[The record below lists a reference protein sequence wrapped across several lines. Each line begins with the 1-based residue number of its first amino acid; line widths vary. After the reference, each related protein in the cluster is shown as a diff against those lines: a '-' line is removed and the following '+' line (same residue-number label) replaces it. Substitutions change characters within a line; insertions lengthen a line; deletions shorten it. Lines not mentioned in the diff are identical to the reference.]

1 MDKQILDE
9 YKNLK
14 NQNLEQ
20 NYLGMFFHPEG
31 GGDFFVNEG
40 LEQIRNDL
48 LEIDACLVKTGK
60 EIENLLSKTSNRLK
74 VAKDD
79 ILTEKERFQDMMMLC
94 NKYTDFDSVKSYDL
108 TEFDG
113 SYMYSDGV
121 ISAPI
126 QRSNEVTL
134 VAFDVQGNGYEGNG
148 HVYIDG
154 KYQAETFDTSKREHM
169 FDKSVS
175 TYYEYSRLIVD
186 ESNRDVS
193 KLIFNRDNEYALCT
207 LFLQAEELVNY
218 IEIHTEERGLKIIDI
233 RYSVDNVNYKQLDM
247 PTITINDVL
256 DSYKNYGYVYGSGKI
271 SVPTAQYFKI
281 TMQSNSFKND
291 PIAYDKV
298 IYEDANVDKEGSIP
312 RLTSVVQEIPEARR
326 SVIRINEI
334 KAYKNVYSAKMSI
347 VSKELIT
354 APAYSIALFC
364 NIYIPGGL
372 ENDAVKFKMYVDGV
386 EYDIVPINSDMNGIK
401 VIRFSGGKSSSAYTA
416 LVSEVIKSAK
426 LNIIFKGKSSVSP
439 YINNLKI
446 LIGGE
451 I

>member
-1 MDKQILDE
+1 
-9 YKNLK
+9 
-14 NQNLEQ
+14 
-20 NYLGMFFHPEG
+20 
-31 GGDFFVNEG
+31 
-40 LEQIRNDL
+40 
-48 LEIDACLVKTGK
+48 
-60 EIENLLSKTSNRLK
+60 
-74 VAKDD
+74 
-79 ILTEKERFQDMMMLC
+79 
-94 NKYTDFDSVKSYDL
+94 
-108 TEFDG
+108 
-113 SYMYSDGV
+113 
-121 ISAPI
+121 
-126 QRSNEVTL
+126 
-134 VAFDVQGNGYEGNG
+134 
-148 HVYIDG
+148 
-154 KYQAETFDTSKREHM
+154 
-169 FDKSVS
+169 
-175 TYYEYSRLIVD
+175 
-186 ESNRDVS
+186 VS

-207 LFLQAEELVNY
+207 MFLQAEELVNY

-298 IYEDANVDKEGSIP
+298 IYEDENVDKEGSIP

>member
-186 ESNRDVS
+186 R
-193 KLIFNRDNEYALCT
+193 K
-207 LFLQAEELVNY
+207 
-218 IEIHTEERGLKIIDI
+218 
-233 RYSVDNVNYKQLDM
+233 
-247 PTITINDVL
+247 
-256 DSYKNYGYVYGSGKI
+256 
-271 SVPTAQYFKI
+271 
-281 TMQSNSFKND
+281 
-291 PIAYDKV
+291 
-298 IYEDANVDKEGSIP
+298 
-312 RLTSVVQEIPEARR
+312 SVV
-326 SVIRINEI
+326 
-334 KAYKNVYSAKMSI
+334 
-347 VSKELIT
+347 
-354 APAYSIALFC
+354 
-364 NIYIPGGL
+364 
-372 ENDAVKFKMYVDGV
+372 
-386 EYDIVPINSDMNGIK
+386 
-401 VIRFSGGKSSSAYTA
+401 
-416 LVSEVIKSAK
+416 
-426 LNIIFKGKSSVSP
+426 
-439 YINNLKI
+439 
-446 LIGGE
+446 
-451 I
+451 